1 LDPKNTPHFSLED
14 RDKWLNDAAL
24 SCFFQHINNPQM
36 PSISSGVESL
46 AWESLEPE
54 IISGAPTTQLQSFQ
68 VDKESMAV
76 MERFL
81 QLFPSD
87 DDDIYEALHI
97 VD

>member
-1 LDPKNTPHFSLED
+1 MNMLKNLPSFEEFNREFMTITEEEGGPNSDIDVFS
-14 RDKWLNDAAL
+14 
-24 SCFFQHINNPQM
+24 P
-36 PSISSGVESL
+36 
-46 AWESLEPE
+46 
-54 IISGAPTTQLQSFQ
+54 SGAPTTQLQSFQ
-68 VDKESMAV
+68 VDKASMAV